1 MTGDTSLQK
10 LLTWLSPAFPVGA
23 FAWSAGLE
31 SAIVA
36 RTVHDRATT
45 QSWIQGVLHHGSLR
59 TDAILFAHA
68 HRAAD
73 DPAGLRQLA
82 DLSLALTP
90 ARERHDETTIT
101 GRAFIGATMAWPTP
115 AQAPLPEPCPYPI
128 AVGAVAASHAIPLA
142 PALLAWLTASVHGQ
156 VSVAVRL
163 VPIGQSD
170 GLSIMAALE
179 PDIASAAALCQH
191 ATLDDIGS
199 VAYAADIAQMAHE
212 TLTTRI
218 FRS

>member
-1 MTGDTSLQK
+1 MSATSDLQK

-31 SAIVA
+31 TAIVA
-36 RTVHDRATT
+36 GTLHDRMTT
-45 QSWIQGVLHHGSLR
+45 QDWISGALDHGSLR
-59 TDAILFAHA
+59 TDAILLAHA
-68 HRAAD
+68 HRAAS
-73 DPAGLRQLA
+73 DPVALRELA
-82 DLSLALTP
+82 DLCLALTP
-90 ARERHDETTIT
+90 ARERYDETTIT
-101 GRAFIGATMAWPTP
+101 GAAFVTAAKAWPTP
-115 AQAPLPEPCPYPI
+115 VLANLPQPCPYPI
-128 AVGAVAASHAIPLA
+128 AVGAIAAGHGIALDA
-142 PALLAWLTASVHGQ
+142 ALLAWLTATIHSQ

-170 GLSIMAALE
+170 GLAIMAALE
-179 PDIASAAALCQH
+179 TPITTMAELCQH

>member
-1 MTGDTSLQK
+1 MTASSDLQK

-31 SAIVA
+31 TAVVN
-36 RTVHDRATT
+36 RTVHDRAST
-45 QSWIQGVLHHGSLR
+45 QDWIGGMLAHGGLR
-59 TDAILFAHA
+59 NDGILLAHA
-68 HRAAD
+68 HGAAR
-73 DPAGLRQLA
+73 DPATLRDLA
-82 DLSLALTP
+82 DLCLALTP
-90 ARERHDETTIT
+90 ARERHNETTIT
-101 GRAFIGATMAWPTP
+101 GAAFATAAHAWPTP
-115 AQAPLPEPCPYPI
+115 VLAHLPEPCPYPI
-128 AVGAVAASHAIPLA
+128 AVGAIAAGHGIALDA
-142 PALLAWLTASVHGQ
+142 TLLAWLTATVHGQ

-170 GLSIMAALE
+170 GLAIMAALE
-179 PDIASAAALCQH
+179 PAMASMAALCQH
-191 ATLDDIGS
+191 AALDDIGG

>member
-1 MTGDTSLQK
+1 MSAHSDLQK

-31 SAIVA
+31 TAIVHS
-36 RTVHDRATT
+36 TVHDRQTT
-45 QSWIQGVLHHGSLR
+45 QAWIAGNLEHGAIR
-59 TDAILFAHA
+59 TDAILLAHA
-68 HRAAD
+68 HRAAT
-73 DPAGLRQLA
+73 DPALLQELA

-90 ARERHDETTIT
+90 ARERIEETTIT
-101 GRAFIGATMAWPTP
+101 GQSFMTAAQAWPTP
-115 AQAPLPEPCPYPI
+115 ILANLPHPCPYPI
-128 AVGAVAASHAIPLA
+128 TVGALAAGHDIALA
-142 PALLAWLTASVHGQ
+142 ATLLAWLTATVHGQ

-170 GLSIMAALE
+170 GLAIMAALE
-179 PDIASAAALCQH
+179 PVIAAMAELTETAA
-191 ATLDDIGS
+191 LDDIGS

>member
-1 MTGDTSLQK
+1 MTEPATLQK

-31 SAIVA
+31 TAIVA
-36 RTVHDRATT
+36 GTVHDRATT
-45 QSWIQGVLHHGSLR
+45 QDWIGGVLEHGSLR

-68 HRAAD
+68 HRAAN
-73 DPAGLRQLA
+73 DPTALRDLA
-82 DLSLALTP
+82 DLCLALTP

-101 GRAFIGATMAWPTP
+101 GAAFASAAKAWPTP
-115 AQAPLPEPCPYPI
+115 VLANLPQPCPYPI
-128 AVGAVAASHAIPLA
+128 AVGAIAAGHQIDLA
-142 PALLAWLTASVHGQ
+142 DALLAFLTATIHSQ

-170 GLSIMAALE
+170 GLAIMADLE
-179 PDIASAAALCQH
+179 PVVAKMAALCQH

-199 VAYAADIAQMAHE
+199 VAYAADIAQMTHE

>member
-1 MTGDTSLQK
+1 MSSATHLQK

-31 SAIVA
+31 TAIVEQ
-36 RTVHDRATT
+36 TVHDRETA
-45 QSWIQGVLHHGSLR
+45 QHWIKSNLEHGAIR
-59 TDAILFAHA
+59 TDAILLAHA

-73 DPAGLRQLA
+73 DPQGLSDLA
-82 DLSLALTP
+82 DLALALTP
-90 ARERHDETTIT
+90 ARERVDETTTT
-101 GRAFIGATMAWPTP
+101 GAAFVAAARAWPKP
-115 AQAPLPEPCPYPI
+115 ALANLPQPCPYAI
-128 AVGAVAASHAIPLA
+128 AVGVLAAGHAVPLTDT
-142 PALLAWLTASVHGQ
+142 LLAWLTATVHGQ

-170 GLSIMAALE
+170 GLAIMAALE
-179 PDIASAAALCQH
+179 PLVATLALLWQH